1 MANRRASAL
10 RTITLNIGGG
20 DVQTFT
26 MGFPRG
32 TLLGRLGRNRLVRA
46 TDRVEALATILL
58 FLLGVATIPV
68 VVTVGMST
76 HQHQAAMYARQAGS
90 VHQAAARVT
99 ASRSVAPNHGSKDV
113 SDAQITWDVD
123 GLPRGAPIRWRE
135 YLTAGDQIPIWVD
148 GTGKLSGKPM
158 SPDQA
163 VMDGV
168 VVAVF
173 LWTAVVAVGVG
184 GQRLLVWRLDRHRDA
199 QWDRELETLS
209 TDGGGRADHQS

>member
-1 MANRRASAL
+1 M
-10 RTITLNIGGG
+10 
-20 DVQTFT
+20 QTFT

-90 VHQAAARVT
+90 VYQTAAKVT
-99 ASRSVAPNHGSKDV
+99 ASSSVASNYGSKDV

-123 GLPRGAPIRWRE
+123 GLSRAAPIRWSE
-135 YLTAGDQIPIWVD
+135 DLTPGDQIPIWED
-148 GTGKLSGKPM
+148 GTGKLSGEPM
-158 SPDQA
+158 SHDQA
-163 VMDGV
+163 VTDGV

-173 LWTAVVAVGVG
+173 LWMAVVGVGVG
-184 GQRLLVWRLDRHRDA
+184 GHRLLIWCLDRHRDA
-199 QWDRELETLS
+199 QWDGELEALS